1 MIASSKVTLRVG
13 FSVDLSHWSETFI
26 LVLSSLEPDEV
37 VDLLDKD
44 ILEKALFID
53 IFVGDCLPEH
63 SDPYVESIEGSD
75 TAEIVRKCF
84 VMYRFH
90 NLLSTSALFT
100 KHHLS
105 PITLICRD
113 KLMLTQ
119 ENFRRIFL
127 SCL

>member
-84 VMYRFH
+84 VMYRFY
-90 NLLSTSALFT
+90 NLLFSTFY
-100 KHHLS
+100 
-105 PITLICRD
+105 
-113 KLMLTQ
+113 
-119 ENFRRIFL
+119 
-127 SCL
+127 